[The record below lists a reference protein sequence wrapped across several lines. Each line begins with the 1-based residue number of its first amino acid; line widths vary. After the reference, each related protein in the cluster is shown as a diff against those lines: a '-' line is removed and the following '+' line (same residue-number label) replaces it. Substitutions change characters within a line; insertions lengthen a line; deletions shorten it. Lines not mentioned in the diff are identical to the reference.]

1 MMENYLNPNYIYTK
15 KVAQALHFGVPVVAL
30 ESTVITHGLPRPEN
44 LVLARELE
52 SIVVEESCVPATIAL
67 LEGNIH
73 VGLTDEELIAL
84 SNFEKVRKI
93 SRRDIGLAAAR
104 KENGGTTVAGTLF
117 IAHYAGISVFATGG
131 IGGVHRN
138 SPFDISADLP
148 ELSRTPMIV
157 VCAGAKAILDL
168 PATVE
173 YLETSGV
180 PIVGYQTEEFP
191 AFYSKESGLPVTVS
205 VQSVEE
211 IAEIARTQWQLGIKS
226 AVLVVVPPPPE
237 SALPYD
243 HVKSIV
249 EQALEELKQRNII
262 GPAVTPFL
270 LQKVAKLSGGSSLA
284 SNLALLKNNARV
296 ASQIALVLSKGRD
309 KKALRKI

>member
-1 MMENYLNPNYIYTK
+1 MEKSLNPNYVFTK
-15 KVAQALHFGVPVVAL
+15 KVAQALHFGAPIVAL
-30 ESTVITHGLPRPEN
+30 ESTVITHGLPKPDN
-44 LVLARELE
+44 LTLARELE

-67 LEGNIH
+67 LNGRIH
-73 VGLTDEELIAL
+73 VGLTEDELISL
-84 SNFEKVRKI
+84 SEFEKVRKI
-93 SRRDIGLAAAR
+93 SRRDIGLAVAR

-117 IAHYAGISVFATGG
+117 IAHHAGISVFATGG

-138 SPFDISADLP
+138 APFDISADLP
-148 ELSRTPMIV
+148 ELSRTPMVV

-191 AFYSKESGLPVTVS
+191 AFYSKESGLPVTVTA
-205 VQSVEE
+205 QSVEE
-211 IAEIARTQWQLGIKS
+211 IAEIARMQWQLGIKS
-226 AVLVVVPPPPE
+226 AVLVVVPPPVE

-243 HVKSIV
+243 HVQYVV
-249 EQALEELKQRNII
+249 EQALEELKQRNIT

-270 LQKVAKLSGGSSLA
+270 LQKVAELSGGLSLA

-296 ASQIALVLSKGRD
+296 AAQIALVMSQMQE
-309 KKALRKI
+309 KKTLRII

>member
-1 MMENYLNPNYIYTK
+1 MEKLLNPNYVFNK
-15 KVAQALHFGVPVVAL
+15 KVAQALHFGAPVVAL
-30 ESTVITHGLPRPEN
+30 ESTVITHGLPRPGN
-44 LVLARELE
+44 LDLARELE

-67 LEGNIH
+67 LDGKIH
-73 VGLTDEELIAL
+73 IGLTDDELTSL
-84 SNFEKVRKI
+84 SELEKVRKI

-117 IAHYAGISVFATGG
+117 IAHHAGISVFATGG

-138 SPFDISADLP
+138 APFDISADLP
-148 ELSRTPMIV
+148 ELSRTPMVV

-211 IAEIARTQWQLGIKS
+211 IADIARMQWQLGIKS
-226 AVLVVVPPPPE
+226 AVLVVVPPPAE

-243 HVKSIV
+243 HVQSVV
-249 EQALEELKQRNII
+249 EQALEELSQRHIT

-270 LQKVAKLSGGSSLA
+270 LQKVAELSEGSSLA

-296 ASQIALVLSKGRD
+296 AAQIARVLSPIRGKRT
-309 KKALRKI
+309 LRKI

>member
-1 MMENYLNPNYIYTK
+1 MEKLLNPNYVFNK
-15 KVAQALHFGVPVVAL
+15 KVAQALHFGAPVVAL
-30 ESTVITHGLPRPEN
+30 ESTVITHGLPRPDN
-44 LVLARELE
+44 LALARELE

-67 LEGNIH
+67 LDGKIH
-73 VGLTDEELIAL
+73 IGLTDDELTSL
-84 SNFEKVRKI
+84 SEFEKVRKI

-117 IAHYAGISVFATGG
+117 IAHHAGISVFATGG

-138 SPFDISADLP
+138 APFDISADLP
-148 ELSRTPMIV
+148 ELSRTPMVV

-211 IAEIARTQWQLGIKS
+211 IADIARMQWQLGIKS
-226 AVLVVVPPPPE
+226 AVLVVVPPPAE

-243 HVKSIV
+243 HVQSVV
-249 EQALEELKQRNII
+249 EQALEELSQRHIT

-270 LQKVAKLSGGSSLA
+270 LQKVAELSGGSSLA

-296 ASQIALVLSKGRD
+296 AAQIARVLSPIRG
-309 KKALRKI
+309 KKTLRKI

>member
-1 MMENYLNPNYIYTK
+1 MEKLLNPNYVFNK
-15 KVAQALHFGVPVVAL
+15 KVAQALHFGAPVVAL
-30 ESTVITHGLPRPEN
+30 ESTVITHGLPRPGN
-44 LVLARELE
+44 LDLAQELE

-67 LEGNIH
+67 LDGKIH
-73 VGLTDEELIAL
+73 IGLTDDELTSL
-84 SNFEKVRKI
+84 SKFDKVRKI

-117 IAHYAGISVFATGG
+117 IAHHAGISVFATGG

-138 SPFDISADLP
+138 APFDISADLP
-148 ELSRTPMIV
+148 ELSRTPMVV

-211 IAEIARTQWQLGIKS
+211 IADIARMQWQLGIKS
-226 AVLVVVPPPPE
+226 AVLVVVPPPAE

-243 HVKSIV
+243 HVQSVV
-249 EQALEELKQRNII
+249 EQALEELKLRQIT

-270 LQKVAKLSGGSSLA
+270 LQKVAELSEGSSLA

-296 ASQIALVLSKGRD
+296 AAQIARVLSQIQGQ
-309 KKALRKI
+309 KKIRKI

>member
-1 MMENYLNPNYIYTK
+1 MEKLLNPNYVFNK
-15 KVAQALHFGVPVVAL
+15 KVAQALHFGAPVVAL
-30 ESTVITHGLPRPEN
+30 ESTVITHGLPRPGN
-44 LVLARELE
+44 LDLAQELE
-52 SIVVEESCVPATIAL
+52 SIVVEESCVPAPIAL
-67 LEGNIH
+67 LDGKIH
-73 VGLTDEELIAL
+73 IGLTDDELTSL
-84 SNFEKVRKI
+84 SEFEKVRKI

-117 IAHYAGISVFATGG
+117 IAHHAGISVFATGG

-138 SPFDISADLP
+138 APFDISADLP
-148 ELSRTPMIV
+148 ELSRTPMVV

-211 IAEIARTQWQLGIKS
+211 IADIARTQWQLGIKS
-226 AVLVVVPPPPE
+226 VVLVVVPPPAE

-243 HVKSIV
+243 HVQSVV
-249 EQALEELKQRNII
+249 EQALEELSQRQIT

-270 LQKVAKLSGGSSLA
+270 LQKVAELSGGSSLA

-296 ASQIALVLSKGRD
+296 AAQIARVLSPIRG
-309 KKALRKI
+309 KKTLRKI

>member
-1 MMENYLNPNYIYTK
+1 MEKLLNPNYVFNK
-15 KVAQALHFGVPVVAL
+15 KVAQALHFGAPVVAL
-30 ESTVITHGLPRPEN
+30 ESTVITHGLPRPGN
-44 LVLARELE
+44 LDLAQELE

-67 LEGNIH
+67 LDGKIH
-73 VGLTDEELIAL
+73 IGLTDDELTSL
-84 SNFEKVRKI
+84 SELEKVRKI

-117 IAHYAGISVFATGG
+117 IAHHAGISVFATGG

-138 SPFDISADLP
+138 APFDISADLP
-148 ELSRTPMIV
+148 ELSRTPMVV

-211 IAEIARTQWQLGIKS
+211 IADIARMQWQLGIKS
-226 AVLVVVPPPPE
+226 AVLVVVPPPAE

-243 HVKSIV
+243 HVQSVV
-249 EQALEELKQRNII
+249 EQALEELSQRHIT

-270 LQKVAKLSGGSSLA
+270 LQKVAELSEGSSLA

-296 ASQIALVLSKGRD
+296 AAQIARVLSPIRGKRT
-309 KKALRKI
+309 LRKI